1 MSIRYFD
8 MFAGIGGFRS
18 GLEVAGGFECVGY
31 CEINRYAKQAYETL
45 YQTKGELYYE
55 DATKINPGQLPDFDL
70 LLAGFPCQP
79 FSISGVRRGFEDV
92 RGTMFFEIARI
103 IAVKRPCF
111 LLIENVPGLLNHD
124 KGKTFEVI
132 LSTLD
137 NMGYSLSWQVL
148 NSKNFGVPQSRNRVY
163 IVGFLR
169 EKCGGE
175 VLSFTQTSG
184 NALRQRKLQ
193 SGKADLFG

>member
-1 MSIRYFD
+1 

-18 GLEVAGGFECVGY
+18 GLETVGGFECVGY
-31 CEINRYAKQAYETL
+31 CEINRYAKLAYETL
-45 YQTKGELYYE
+45 YQTQGELYYE

-175 VLSFTQTSG
+175 VLSFTQTSE

>member
-45 YQTKGELYYE
+45 YQTQGELYYE
-55 DATKINPGQLPDFDL
+55 DAAKINPGQLPDFDL
-70 LLAGFPCQP
+70 LLAGFPCHP
-79 FSISGVRRGFEDV
+79 FSISGARLGFEDV

-124 KGKTFEVI
+124 KGKTFEII